1 MENKNFIDNF
11 AAKFLTYGRLTLF
24 LLFACASFNWYNSAD
39 PTPANVTTVA
49 NLIGG
54 ISFLAWVYA
63 IGHKANDKLI
73 TQNILLPEFKF
84 FNFGFIAIIGSVL
97 TMYFLSAS
105 DISYGDTTGNVT
117 YHVTYTRPG
126 EVSLLFVA
134 SLIFVVFVAAKT
146 LVSAEKRKV
155 AEFNDYFKTLLMF
168 VFSWIG
174 LWFIQ
179 PRVKS
184 L

>member
-1 MENKNFIDNF
+1 MENENFIDSF
-11 AAKFLTYGRLTLF
+11 ASKFLTYGRLTLF
-24 LLFACASFNWYNSAD
+24 VLISCASFNWYSSSD
-39 PTPANVTTVA
+39 PTPANVTTIV

-54 ISFLAWVYA
+54 ISFLAWLYA
-63 IGHKANDKLI
+63 IGHKSNDKL
-73 TQNILLPEFKF
+73 TKHNISLPEFKF
-84 FNFGFIAIIGSVL
+84 FNFGFIAIIASVL
-97 TMYFLSAS
+97 TMYFLSKG
-105 DISYGDTTGNVT
+105 DVTYGNSTGIVT

-126 EVSLLFVA
+126 EVSLFFVA
-134 SLIFVVFVAAKT
+134 SLIFVVFIAAKT

-155 AEFNDYFKTLLMF
+155 ADFNDYYKTLLMF
-168 VFSWIG
+168 AFSWIG